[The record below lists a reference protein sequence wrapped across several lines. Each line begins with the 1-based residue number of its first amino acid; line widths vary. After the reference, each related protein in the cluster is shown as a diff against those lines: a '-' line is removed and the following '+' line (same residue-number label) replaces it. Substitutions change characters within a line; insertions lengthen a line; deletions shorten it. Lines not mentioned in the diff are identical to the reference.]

1 MSRLILQYLRPI
13 LAVSFLVAAVR
24 AAFSERSYGKLIG
37 FVGSLLIL
45 ATILGPVAKL
55 DADLVA
61 AAIGRLEM
69 YKVEDKLEHAID
81 NSAIISEIIK
91 EKTETYISDKAT
103 QLDLALRSVSVTMEK
118 GGEYPYPAAVRIS
131 GQFTQQQRT
140 ELTRWIER
148 NLAIP
153 NKAQTWVME

>member
-1 MSRLILQYLRPI
+1 MSRFLLQYLRPV

-24 AAFSERSYGKLIG
+24 AAFPERSFGKLIG
-37 FVGSLLIL
+37 FAGSLLIL
-45 ATILGPVAKL
+45 AAILKPVAKL
-55 DADLVA
+55 DSDLIA
-61 AAIGRLEM
+61 AAISRLEV
-69 YKVEDKLEHAID
+69 YKVEEKLDLVID

-103 QLDLALRSVSVTMEK
+103 QLELTLRSVSVTVEK

-140 ELTRWIER
+140 ELTKWIER